1 MDDTSMESKTRTTIY
16 LMFGTVIYVIAILV
30 ILMIFTK
37 IGDTNIG
44 GILNIFVITLL
55 PLLGIFVIVWGYGL
69 RLRLPGINIEYYP
82 VEKVM
87 KPATVINETATLE
100 EAEKKMEESRTD
112 FLNILDNNGLFQGIL
127 TRADAH
133 KARVN
138 GLEGK
143 MVKNLMVGAS
153 QVIRAF
159 EKEGIKTVLEKIG
172 QTKHTRFPVVDTNNR
187 LTGIVDAVDLYDF
200 ISKFVR

>member
-1 MDDTSMESKTRTTIY
+1 MESKTRTTIY
-16 LMFGTVIYVIAILV
+16 LMFGTVIYVVAILV

-37 IGDTNIG
+37 MGDTNMG

-55 PLLGIFVIVWGYGL
+55 PLLGIFVMVWGYGL

-100 EAEKKMEESRTD
+100 EAEQKMEDSHTD
-112 FLNILDNNGLFQGIL
+112 FLNILDKNGLFQGIL
-127 TRADAH
+127 TRTDAH
-133 KARVN
+133 KARVK
-138 GLEGK
+138 GLEGT
-143 MVKNLMVGAS
+143 MVKNLMVEGA

>member
-1 MDDTSMESKTRTTIY
+1 MESKTRTTIY
-16 LMFGTVIYVIAILV
+16 LMFGTVIYVVAILV

-37 IGDTNIG
+37 MGDTNMG

-55 PLLGIFVIVWGYGL
+55 PLLGIFVMVWGYGL

-100 EAEKKMEESRTD
+100 EAEQKMEDSHTD
-112 FLNILDNNGLFQGIL
+112 FLNILDKNGLFQGIL
-127 TRADAH
+127 TRTDAH
-133 KARVN
+133 KARVK
-138 GLEGK
+138 GLKGK
-143 MVKNLMVGAS
+143 MVKNLMVEGA

-172 QTKHTRFPVVDTNNR
+172 QTKHTRVPVVDTNKR

>member
-16 LMFGTVIYVIAILV
+16 LMFGTVIYVVAILV

-37 IGDTNIG
+37 MGDTNMG

-55 PLLGIFVIVWGYGL
+55 PLLGIFVMVWGYGL

-100 EAEKKMEESRTD
+100 EAEQKMEDSHTD
-112 FLNILDNNGLFQGIL
+112 FLNILDKNGLFQGIL
-127 TRADAH
+127 TRTDAH
-133 KARVN
+133 KARVK

-143 MVKNLMVGAS
+143 MVKNLMVEGA

>member
-1 MDDTSMESKTRTTIY
+1 MESKTRTTIY
-16 LMFGTVIYVIAILV
+16 LMFGTVIYVVAILV

-37 IGDTNIG
+37 MGDTNMG

-55 PLLGIFVIVWGYGL
+55 PLLGIFVMVWGYGL

-100 EAEKKMEESRTD
+100 EAEKKMEDSHTD
-112 FLNILDNNGLFQGIL
+112 FLNILDKNGLFQGIL
-127 TRADAH
+127 TRTDAH
-133 KARVN
+133 KARVK
-138 GLEGK
+138 GLKGT
-143 MVKNLMVGAS
+143 MVKNLMVEGA

>member
-16 LMFGTVIYVIAILV
+16 LMFGTVIYVVAILV

-37 IGDTNIG
+37 MGDTNMG

-55 PLLGIFVIVWGYGL
+55 PLLGIFVMVWGYGL

-100 EAEKKMEESRTD
+100 EAEQKMEDSHTD
-112 FLNILDNNGLFQGIL
+112 FLNILDKNGLFQGIL
-127 TRADAH
+127 TRTDAH
-133 KARVN
+133 KARVK
-138 GLEGK
+138 GLKGT
-143 MVKNLMVGAS
+143 MVKNLMVEGA

>member
-1 MDDTSMESKTRTTIY
+1 MESKTRTTIY
-16 LMFGTVIYVIAILV
+16 LMFGTVIYVVAILV

-37 IGDTNIG
+37 MGDTNMG

-55 PLLGIFVIVWGYGL
+55 PLLGIFVMVWGYGL

-100 EAEKKMEESRTD
+100 EAEQKMEDSHTD
-112 FLNILDNNGLFQGIL
+112 FLNILDKNGLFQGIL
-127 TRADAH
+127 TRTDAH
-133 KARVN
+133 KARVK
-138 GLEGK
+138 GLKGT
-143 MVKNLMVGAS
+143 MVKNLMVEGA

>member
-1 MDDTSMESKTRTTIY
+1 LDDVSMESKTRNTIY

-30 ILMIFTK
+30 ILMIFNR
-37 IGDTNIG
+37 IAGTNFG
-44 GILNIFVITLL
+44 SILNIFIITLL
-55 PLLGIFVIVWGYGL
+55 PLLGIFVMVWGYGL
-69 RLRLPGINIEYYP
+69 RLRLPGIDIEYYP
-82 VEKVM
+82 VEKIM
-87 KPATVINETATLE
+87 KPATIIDETATIK
-100 EAEKKMEESRTD
+100 EAEQKMEDTQTD
-112 FLNILDNNGLFQGIL
+112 FLNILDKNGILQGIL

-133 KARVN
+133 KARLK
-138 GLEGK
+138 GLEEK
-143 MVKNLMVGAS
+143 NVKNIMVGSA

>member
-1 MDDTSMESKTRTTIY
+1 LDDTSMESKTRTTIY
-16 LMFGTVIYVIAILV
+16 LMFGTVIYVVAILV

-37 IGDTNIG
+37 MGDTNMG

-55 PLLGIFVIVWGYGL
+55 PLLGIFVMVWGYGL

-100 EAEKKMEESRTD
+100 EAEQKMEDSHTD
-112 FLNILDNNGLFQGIL
+112 FLNILDKNGLFQGIL
-127 TRADAH
+127 TRTDAH
-133 KARVN
+133 KARVK

-143 MVKNLMVGAS
+143 MVKNLMVEGA